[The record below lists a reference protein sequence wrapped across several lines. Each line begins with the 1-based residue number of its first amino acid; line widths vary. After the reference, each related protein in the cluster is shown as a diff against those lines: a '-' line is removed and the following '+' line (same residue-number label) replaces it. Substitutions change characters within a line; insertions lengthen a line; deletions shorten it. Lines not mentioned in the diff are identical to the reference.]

1 MISKLIVFIIV
12 AVTVIG
18 LDATCPIFITDNVR
32 SVTNISDIVITTIQ
46 PVISTTPIPYHPCPR
61 SMNTYLTKTFGY
73 RFRCSL
79 GYRANECANNGGC
92 AGKVNNYCCQQSNG
106 CNKCV
111 GK

>member
-1 MISKLIVFIIV
+1 MIPKLIVFIIV

-79 GYRANECANNGGC
+79 ANECANNGGC

>member
-1 MISKLIVFIIV
+1 MIPKLIVFIIV

-18 LDATCPIFITDNVR
+18 LDATCPTLTDNVR

-46 PVISTTPIPYHPCPR
+46 PVIISTTPIPYHPCPR
-61 SMNTYLTKTFGY
+61 SMNTYLTKTLGY